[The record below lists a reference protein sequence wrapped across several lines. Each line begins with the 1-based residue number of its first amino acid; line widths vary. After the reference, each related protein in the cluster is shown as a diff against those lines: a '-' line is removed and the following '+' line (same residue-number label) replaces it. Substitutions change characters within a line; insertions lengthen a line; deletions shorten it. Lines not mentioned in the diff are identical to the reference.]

1 MRSRRKSTAGIC
13 STRPDDFALRRE
25 TPCGSKQSHVGK
37 AIAAAAGEAYVM
49 IDANG
54 AFRGRAPF
62 ARLTGAP
69 AVGRTALPAGNR
81 RDMTDQKKTVSADA
95 GNPLQTI
102 LNLWPY
108 MWPSDRADLKM
119 RVVWAT
125 VILLIAK
132 VVLLLVPYFFKW
144 ATDALNGRADMTG
157 VLPAVMTGALML
169 VVAYN
174 LARLLQAGLNQL
186 RDALFASVGQHAVRQ
201 LAYRTFVHMHQLSLR
216 FHLERRTGGLSRI
229 IERGTKGIE
238 TIVRF
243 TILNTV
249 PTLIEFLLTAAIF
262 WWGYGFSYLLVTAI
276 TVAVYIWFTIKA
288 SDWRISIRRSMN
300 DSDTDANTKAI
311 DSLLNFETVKYFGNE
326 QMEATRFD
334 QSMARYEKAATQV
347 WTSLGWLNFGQALIF
362 GLGTAVMMIMS
373 ALAVQ
378 RGEQTI
384 GDFVFINA
392 MLMQLSIPLNFI
404 GFVYREIRQGLTDI
418 EQMFDLLEVQA
429 EVVDCP
435 GARELAIDKGAIV
448 FKDVHFAYDPAR
460 PILKGISFEVPAGKT
475 VAVVGPSGA
484 GKSTLS
490 RLLYRFYDVQQGSIT
505 IDGQDVRSLTQKSL
519 RAAIGMVPQ
528 DTVLFNDTIAY
539 NIRYGRISA
548 SQAEVE
554 AAAEIAQIG
563 TFIETLPEGYDAMV
577 GERGLKL
584 SGGEKQRVAIA
595 RTVLKSPP
603 ILILDEA
610 TSALDTRT
618 EQEIQAAL
626 DIVSR
631 NRTTLVIAHRLSTV
645 IQADEI
651 IVLKDGV
658 IAERG
663 THGELIDRD
672 GLYASMWSR
681 QREATQAA
689 EQLKKVQDEDDLGI
703 VTRRP
708 PAV

>member
-1 MRSRRKSTAGIC
+1 MA
-13 STRPDDFALRRE
+13 
-25 TPCGSKQSHVGK
+25 
-37 AIAAAAGEAYVM
+37 
-49 IDANG
+49 
-54 AFRGRAPF
+54 
-62 ARLTGAP
+62 
-69 AVGRTALPAGNR
+69 
-81 RDMTDQKKTVSADA
+81 QKKTVSADSA
-95 GNPLQTI
+95 NPIETI
-102 LNLWPY
+102 ANLWPY
-108 MWPSDRADLKM
+108 MWPADRIDLKL

-125 VILLIAK
+125 VILVIAK
-132 VVLLLVPYFFKW
+132 AVLVLVPYFFKW
-144 ATDALNGRADMTG
+144 ATDALNNKPDALGFLPQFLTG
-157 VLPAVMTGALML
+157 AVML
-169 VVAYN
+169 VLAYN

-201 LAYRTFVHMHQLSLR
+201 LAYKTFVHMHQLSLR

-243 TILNTV
+243 TILNSV
-249 PTLIEFLLTAAIF
+249 PTLIEFLLTAVIF
-262 WWGYGFSYLLVTAI
+262 WWGYGFTYLLVTAV
-276 TVAVYIWFTIKA
+276 TVWLYIWFTVRA
-288 SDWRISIRRSMN
+288 SDWRIAIRRSMN

-326 QMEATRFD
+326 EMEAKRFD
-334 QSMARYEKAATQV
+334 KSMERYERAATQV

-362 GLGTAVMMIMS
+362 GAGTAVMMTIS

-392 MLMQLSIPLNFI
+392 MLIQLAIPLNFI

-418 EQMFDLLEVQA
+418 EHMFDLLDVRA
-429 EVVDCP
+429 EVVDRP
-435 GARELAIDKGAIV
+435 NAKELKIEQGAIA
-448 FKDVHFAYDPAR
+448 FKNVQFAYDPAR

-490 RLLYRFYDVQQGSIT
+490 RLLYRFYDVQEGSIT
-505 IDGQDVRSLTQKSL
+505 IDGQDVRDVTQKSL
-519 RAAIGMVPQ
+519 RSVIGMVPQ

-539 NIRYGRISA
+539 NIRYGRVTA
-548 SQAEVE
+548 SDAEVE
-554 AAAEIAQIG
+554 AAAEAAQIAD
-563 TFIETLPEGYDAMV
+563 FIRDLPEGFRAMV

-595 RTVLKSPP
+595 RTILKAPP

-610 TSALDTRT
+610 TSALDTKT

-631 NRTTLVIAHRLSTV
+631 DRTTLVIAHRLSTV
-645 IQADEI
+645 INADEI

-663 THGELIDRD
+663 THGELIDRG

-681 QREATQAA
+681 QREATQAE
-689 EQLKKVQDEDDLGI
+689 EQLKRVRESDDLGI
-703 VTRRP
+703 VDRGM
-708 PAV
+708 PAL